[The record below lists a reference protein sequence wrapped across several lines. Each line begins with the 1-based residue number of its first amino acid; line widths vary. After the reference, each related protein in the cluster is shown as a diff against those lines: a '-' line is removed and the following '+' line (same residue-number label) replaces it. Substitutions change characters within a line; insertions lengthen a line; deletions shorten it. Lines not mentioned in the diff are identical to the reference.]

1 MYNYNRIQLRGMGVG
16 LLRQNLACGRGLYVK
31 EHDEINV
38 LVFFFQK
45 KNLKMIS
52 RYDTMHCEFVY
63 LVNESIFSSFRLD
76 LMPHCSP
83 NFKIRTRCGPTLP

>member
-1 MYNYNRIQLRGMGVG
+1 M
-16 LLRQNLACGRGLYVK
+16 K

-76 LMPHCSP
+76 LMPGSKTSHGLLCSDLGQEGLY
-83 NFKIRTRCGPTLP
+83 KSATLLPAVCIKKMSCKLNEC